1 MTLAPV
7 PHLAA
12 AALASQI
19 ATNLDAALPPR
30 FSVHA
35 EGTSITVLREGN
47 PIGVSHAAAIVESV
61 AATTVPDQ
69 HAEAAIRAALRGVQE
84 YLAKATGQPWP
95 ATDGALP
102 RAGTRRTGDTVEMWF
117 GDEGNPVLQPRPVD
131 LYAARR

>member
-19 ATNLDAALPPR
+19 ATSLDAVLPPR
-30 FSVHA
+30 FSVRA
-35 EGTSITVLREGN
+35 EGTSITVLREGH

-61 AATTVPDQ
+61 AAANVPDQ
-69 HAEAAIRAALRGVQE
+69 HAEAAIRAALQGVQE
-84 YLAKATGQPWP
+84 HLAKATGQPWP
-95 ATDGALP
+95 ATDGSTP
-102 RAGTRRTGDTVEMWF
+102 RPGTRRTGDTVEMWF
-117 GDEGNPVLQPRPVD
+117 GDEGNPVLQPWSVD